1 MSVMG
6 IKTFSSDNKD
16 EFDEMVNKY
25 LSEKENLILHDHT
38 KFEITTQCKEH
49 YNGHHFIPVLKTFY
63 SVIFYGELA

>member
-16 EFDEMVNKY
+16 EFDEIVNKY

-38 KFEITTQCKEH
+38 KFEITTQYKEH
-49 YNGHHFIPVLKTFY
+49 YNGHYFIPVLKTFY